1 MDLTHEN
8 IYSRIQE
15 KFAVLFNV
23 LNEFGFTFTFK
34 EEYGNQFKYKLDQIH
49 VSFDF
54 MKITRIN
61 EIELTIINYQ
71 ETLDDKVPR
80 LFLIDF
86 FNRMIRI
93 LQDPVFRPAHPK
105 RKIKIEICDDIYDN
119 IESACENNFN
129 GAYVLLPNDYFMH
142 SPSNYHYKLYYV
154 HFEGFNHPDSF
165 KLVPRTDNIIKVYND
180 RCNTIYKLRLVV
192 CKWYNQEKFIPLD
205 LYRVIRKYLI

>member
-8 IYSRIQE
+8 ICSRIQE
-15 KFAVLFNV
+15 KFAVLFNL
-23 LNEFGFTFTFK
+23 LNEFGFTFTFVK
-34 EEYGNQFKYKLDQIH
+34 EYGNQFQYKLDQIH

-119 IESACENNFN
+119 IENACKNNFN

-154 HFEGFNHPDSF
+154 HFDGFNYPDSF

-192 CKWYNQEKFIPLD
+192 CKWSNQGKFIPLD